1 MQCGHFNYSFPLDR
15 SGHPDRHRVSCHRGR
30 ALQGR
35 LGSMLL
41 FLQWKYRFK
50 KIYIIIVYYGFALR
64 DGMHMSIC
72 AQHNCSI
79 CCHDREVVLTHED
92 VSRLLTM
99 GHYEQTFARPSR
111 HGHNLKELVFLGGEC
126 IFLKTGKC
134 SVYYNRPTACRI
146 FPMSSR

>member
-1 MQCGHFNYSFPLDR
+1 
-15 SGHPDRHRVSCHRGR
+15 
-30 ALQGR
+30 
-35 LGSMLL
+35 
-41 FLQWKYRFK
+41 
-50 KIYIIIVYYGFALR
+50 
-64 DGMHMSIC
+64 MSIC

-146 FPMSSR
+146 FPMTLQENGPGLDTLCPNCSDFRQDGEFVVMAENGLNRIISDVQRTLTSYSDIEKKRRN